1 MTVRAAT
8 LADLDEITSLG
19 IASLHDDPIWP
30 YRFPKA
36 NEYRDD
42 HIKYSRIRF
51 SEYLE
56 NADNGVYAAMVVEA
70 LSKENPAVKKI
81 IAMSMWQLPGYHLPK
96 TDAPVQ
102 VKKPSDHTERRDADP
117 ARMTEFRNQIG
128 QAKKNWFDKVYG
140 DAQLNLMILATHP
153 DYRRLGAAAKLVK
166 WGQDKAKRERVAVTL
181 FASPMGYP
189 LYSKVGFTVVGS
201 IHVQVEGDD
210 AFIDLPA
217 MVWTP

>member
-1 MTVRAAT
+1 MRAAS

-36 NEYRDD
+36 KQYHDD

-56 NADNGVYAAMVVEA
+56 NAESGVYAAMVVEA
-70 LSKENPAVKKI
+70 PSKEDASKKKI
-81 IAMSMWQLPGYHLPK
+81 IAMSMWCLPGYHLPK
-96 TDAPVQ
+96 SDASVQ
-102 VKKPSDHTERRDADP
+102 VKKPSDHPERRDADP
-117 ARMTEFRNQIG
+117 ARMVEFRNQIG
-128 QAKKNWFDKVYG
+128 QAKKNWFDQVYG
-140 DAQLNLMILATHP
+140 DKQLNLMILATHP

-166 WGQDKAKRERVAVTL
+166 WGQDKAKTEQATVTL
-181 FASPMGYP
+181 FSSPMGYP
-189 LYSKVGFTVVGS
+189 LYSKVGFTVVGTV
-201 IHVQVEGDD
+201 HVQVEEDD

-217 MVWTP
+217 MVWKP